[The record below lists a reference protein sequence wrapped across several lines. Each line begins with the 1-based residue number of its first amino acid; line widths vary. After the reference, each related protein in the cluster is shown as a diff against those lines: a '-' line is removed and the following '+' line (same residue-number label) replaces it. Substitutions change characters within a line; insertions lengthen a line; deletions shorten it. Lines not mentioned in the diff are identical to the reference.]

1 MTDYP
6 VVIASSEP
14 SDRQALRGMLAERG
28 LKAVCF
34 STVKETRDSLAG
46 NNVSIV
52 FCEQRLSDGSYR
64 DLLTAAKQSKPQAFV
79 IVTSHTNDSEV
90 CREAMRMGA
99 FAVLASPCAPGDVE
113 WVVIRALREW
123 RQRQKQA
130 QAA

>member
-14 SDRQALRGMLAERG
+14 SDSQALRGLLAERG
-28 LKAVCF
+28 LNAMCF

-52 FCEQRLSDGSYR
+52 FCEQRLADGSFR
-64 DLLTAAKQSKPQAFV
+64 DLLMAAKKSKPQAFV
-79 IVTSHTNDSEV
+79 IVTSRTDDSEV
-90 CREAMRMGA
+90 SREAMRMGA
-99 FAVLASPCAPGDVE
+99 YEVLPSPCSPGDVD

-123 RQRQKQA
+123 RQRQKQS
-130 QAA
+130 